1 MPVAP
6 TYSNYLRL
14 KEELKIAEEGYNLLD
29 EKREV
34 LIMELMHNIHGYKD
48 LEEKVTDR
56 LNEAYRVLEDA
67 FTFLGKGALKVLS
80 KESKEPTLSIRMRSI
95 MGIPV
100 PELLVDIPEEDIMV
114 SLDST
119 DESFDKALL
128 QFKELIKILTQWAAK
143 EALLWILGQEV
154 NKTQKRVNA
163 LNNIFIPE
171 YKREIKHIEEN
182 LEEEDREEFFRRKRL
197 KRRGH

>member
-1 MPVAP
+1 MHVSP
-6 TYSNYLRL
+6 TYSNFLRL
-14 KEELKIAEEGYNLLD
+14 KKELKIAKEGYNLLD

-48 LEEKVTDR
+48 LEEKVTDKF
-56 LNEAYRVLEDA
+56 NEAYRVLEDA
-67 FTFLGKGALKVLS
+67 FTFLGKSALKMLS
-80 KESKEPTLSIRMRSI
+80 KEGKEPTLNVRMRSI

-100 PELLVDIPEEDIMV
+100 PELLVDIPEEDILI

-119 DESFDKALL
+119 DENFDKALL

>member
-1 MPVAP
+1 MPIAP
-6 TYSNYLRL
+6 TYSNFLRL
-14 KEELKIAEEGYNLLD
+14 KKEQKIAEEGYNLLD

-48 LEEKVTDR
+48 LEEKVTEM

-67 FTFLGKGALKVLS
+67 FTSIGKSALKVLS
-80 KESKEPTLSIRMRSI
+80 KAGKKPTLSIRMRSI

-100 PELLVDIPEEDIMV
+100 PELLVDIPEEDIII

-119 DESFDKALL
+119 DENFDKALL

-171 YKREIKHIEEN
+171 YKREIKRIEEN

>member
-1 MPVAP
+1 
-6 TYSNYLRL
+6 
-14 KEELKIAEEGYNLLD
+14 
-29 EKREV
+29 
-34 LIMELMHNIHGYKD
+34 
-48 LEEKVTDR
+48 
-56 LNEAYRVLEDA
+56 
-67 FTFLGKGALKVLS
+67 
-80 KESKEPTLSIRMRSI
+80 MRSI

>member
-6 TYSNYLRL
+6 TYSNFLRL
-14 KEELKIAEEGYNLLD
+14 KKELKIADEGYDLLD

-48 LEEKVTDR
+48 LEEKVTDK
-56 LNEAYRVLEDA
+56 LIEAYRVLEDS
-67 FTFLGKGALKVLS
+67 FIFLGKSALKMLS
-80 KESKEPTLSIRMRSI
+80 KEGKEPTLNVRMRSI

-119 DESFDKALL
+119 DEIFDKALL

-143 EALLWILGQEV
+143 EAILWILGQEV

-171 YKREIKHIEEN
+171 YKREIKRIEDN
-182 LEEEDREEFFRRKRL
+182 LEEEEREEFFRRKRL